1 MRDDLFSR
9 VVVLPD
15 KERQVMMDIIR
26 GKSIPPLY
34 MDAVAKKVFNP
45 DVHPNRMNYLLRS
58 IAKDESIDVS
68 CSAANEGM
76 KMSIQSKGLITD
88 IASWLRDG
96 RLTDL
101 EIQKIR
107 QDYIFTRLELYASQM
122 LLIQYSVEV
131 QQAKGEL
138 NFGNLK
144 DVLIVVLMVESPA
157 VFKEHDKENDHY
169 IHRHMKEMA
178 DTGISYLP
186 KAKKVY
192 VQLDKCLA
200 QFKEGRNAEA
210 KDGKPDELQLWL
222 AMIADVN
229 DEQVSLA
236 AENSKELQDIRKEAF
251 LMGQDKDVLLMVLN
265 EEFARMDWAT
275 DMAMS
280 EERGWNKGGSDFAA
294 LIRKLRSL
302 GRGDDAERAIED
314 DDYRTAL
321 YKEFNLA

>member
-1 MRDDLFSR
+1 
-9 VVVLPD
+9 
-15 KERQVMMDIIR
+15 
-26 GKSIPPLY
+26 
-34 MDAVAKKVFNP
+34 
-45 DVHPNRMNYLLRS
+45 MNYLLRS

-144 DVLIVVLMVESPA
+144 DVLIVVLMVERPA

-169 IHRHMKEMA
+169 IHRHMK
-178 DTGISYLP
+178 
-186 KAKKVY
+186 
-192 VQLDKCLA
+192 
-200 QFKEGRNAEA
+200 
-210 KDGKPDELQLWL
+210 
-222 AMIADVN
+222 
-229 DEQVSLA
+229 
-236 AENSKELQDIRKEAF
+236 
-251 LMGQDKDVLLMVLN
+251 
-265 EEFARMDWAT
+265 
-275 DMAMS
+275 
-280 EERGWNKGGSDFAA
+280 
-294 LIRKLRSL
+294 
-302 GRGDDAERAIED
+302 
-314 DDYRTAL
+314 
-321 YKEFNLA
+321 

>member
-1 MRDDLFSR
+1 
-9 VVVLPD
+9 
-15 KERQVMMDIIR
+15 
-26 GKSIPPLY
+26 
-34 MDAVAKKVFNP
+34 
-45 DVHPNRMNYLLRS
+45 MNYLLRS

-101 EIQKIR
+101 EIQEIR

-144 DVLIVVLMVESPA
+144 DVLIVVLMVERPA

-280 EERGWNKGGSDFAA
+280 EERGWNKGWNKGGSDFAA